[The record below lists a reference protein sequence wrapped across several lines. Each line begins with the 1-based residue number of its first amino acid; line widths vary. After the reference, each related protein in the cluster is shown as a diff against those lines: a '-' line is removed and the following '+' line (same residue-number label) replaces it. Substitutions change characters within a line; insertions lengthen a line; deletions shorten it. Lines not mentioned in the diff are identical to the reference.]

1 MPASIDLGGKAALVT
16 GGGRG
21 LGRSMA
27 MALAEA
33 GAGVLL
39 ISRREAD
46 LQAVRDEIA
55 RAGGRAEYLAADV
68 TAPDAGLRA
77 VQAAVGYFGRLDVLV
92 NNAGVGIDGPSIDY
106 PLESWEALMRVN
118 LTAPF
123 LFSQAAARQMM
134 TQGGG
139 KIINIASM
147 FGLAGE
153 PRLAAY
159 CASKGGLI
167 QLTRSLAVEWARF
180 NIQVNAIA
188 PGYFETD
195 MASAGI
201 ENPKAAEAMLR
212 KIPARRFGKPAELG
226 PLVTYLASSGSDYMT
241 GETVVIDGGQ
251 TAR

>member
-1 MPASIDLGGKAALVT
+1 MPAIIDLSGKAALVT
-16 GGGRG
+16 GAGRG
-21 LGRSMA
+21 LGRAMA
-27 MALAEA
+27 LALAEA
-33 GAGVLL
+33 GAAVLL
-39 ISRREAD
+39 VARRAAELD
-46 LQAVRDEIA
+46 AVAAEITA
-55 RAGGRAEYLAADV
+55 AGGRATPFAADV
-68 TAPDAGLRA
+68 AEPETAARA
-77 VQAAVGYFGRLDVLV
+77 VAAAVGAYARLDILV
-92 NNAGVGIDGPSIDY
+92 NNAGVGVDGPS
-106 PLESWEALMRVN
+106 LEYTLEQWEALMRVN

-123 LFSQAAARQMM
+123 LFSQAAARQMIA
-134 TQGGG
+134 QGGG

-167 QLTRSLAVEWARF
+167 QLTRSLAAEWARHG
-180 NIQVNAIA
+180 IQVNAIA

-195 MASAGI
+195 MAAGGI
-201 ENPKAAEAMLR
+201 SNPKSSEAMLR

-226 PLVTYLASSGSDYMT
+226 PLVVYLASPASDYMT